1 MITVLSGGTG
11 TPKLIQGLLT
21 HLDQKDL
28 RVIVN
33 TAEDHWLP
41 HGYFSP
47 DVDTVV
53 YTISGIVDDETWHGR
68 KEDTHFTH
76 DTLKTLDSSEYLRI
90 GDRDRAL
97 HIWRGELI
105 KAGVS
110 LANITKKHCKA
121 LGVKADVIPMSNDR
135 VESVIVTPQG
145 ELDLHEF
152 WVKKGGEPRVEAV
165 RIETSDGARACEDA
179 LDAIQNAKRIVIGPS
194 NPVTSIYPIISF
206 PEISGALKKNKE
218 KVICISP
225 IVGDSAF
232 SGPAEKLMRAFGIEV
247 SIIGIAEFYSDI
259 ASHLIVYSSEEIL
272 DIPGLK
278 IHKTDITM
286 DSLEKRK
293 ALAKY
298 VMSVAL

>member
-1 MITVLSGGTG
+1 MITLLSGGTG

-21 HLDQKDL
+21 HLDQKNL
-28 RVIVN
+28 SVVVN

-76 DTLKTLDSSEYLRI
+76 ETLTTLDSSEYLRI
-90 GDRDRAL
+90 GDQDRAL

-110 LANITKKHCKA
+110 LLDITKKHCKA
-121 LGVKADVIPMSNDR
+121 IGVKADVIPMSNGR

-152 WVKKGGEPRVEAV
+152 WVKKRGEPIVEAV
-165 RIETSDGARACEDA
+165 YIKSSNGALPCEDA
-179 LDAIQNAKRIVIGPS
+179 LDAIQNAERIVIGPS

-206 PEISGALKKNKE
+206 SEILSALKKNKE

-225 IVGDSAF
+225 ILGDSAF

-247 SIIGIAEFYSDI
+247 SIRGIAEFYGDV
-259 ASHLIVYSSEEIL
+259 ASHLIVDSSEEIS
-272 DIPGLK
+272 DIPGLN
-278 IHKTDITM
+278 IHKTDVLM

-298 VMSVAL
+298 VLSVAL